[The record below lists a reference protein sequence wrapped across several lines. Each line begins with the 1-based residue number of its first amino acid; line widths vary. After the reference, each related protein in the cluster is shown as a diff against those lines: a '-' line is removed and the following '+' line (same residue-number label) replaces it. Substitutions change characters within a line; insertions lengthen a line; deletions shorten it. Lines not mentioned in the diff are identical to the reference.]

1 MPLSSRSYLRSF
13 VDSAPIIGVL
23 LAALALGGCSAV
35 RLGYNS
41 GPTLV
46 YWWLDSYFD
55 FDGEQTLRM
64 RNDLL
69 AVHDWHRKS
78 EVPLLAQMLKDLQ
91 SMAPKPV
98 TTEQVCAIVIELQT
112 RLHVTLDRVTPT
124 IAAIAP
130 GLQSAQL
137 EHISQEFERRNSKW
151 RKEWIDGTPAERSER
166 RVKQIVE
173 RVESFYG
180 TLEPAQLTVVRAH
193 IASSSF
199 DGSRQLREMQR
210 RHQDALQTLRKI
222 RSGDITPDR
231 AGAEIRGLLERTLK
245 APAPA
250 YRRYMDQLTTE
261 SCTALASLH
270 NSSTPEQRTR
280 LAQALKGYEEDA
292 RALAAQRPTDTATE
306 QPPSPL

>member
-64 RNDLL
+64 RNDLQ
-69 AVHDWHRKS
+69 AVHDWHRKA

-91 SMAPKPV
+91 GVAQKPV
-98 TTEQVCAIVIELQT
+98 TSEQVCAIVTELQT

-137 EHISQEFERRNSKW
+137 EHISQEFERRNKKW
-151 RKEWIDGTPAERSER
+151 RSDWIDGTPADRSER

-173 RVESFYG
+173 RAESFYG
-180 TLEPAQLTVVRAH
+180 TLEPAQLSVVRAH
-193 IASSSF
+193 IAGSSF
-199 DGSRQLREMQR
+199 DGSRQFREMQR

-222 RSGDITPDR
+222 RSGDTAPDR
-231 AGAEIRGLLERTLK
+231 AGAEIRSLLERTLK

-250 YRRYMDQLTTE
+250 YRRYLDQLTGE
-261 SCTALASLH
+261 SCTALANLH

-292 RALAAQRPTDTATE
+292 RALAAQRPTEAPPE